1 MNALEEL
8 KRYTRVVADT
18 GSFELMRRF
27 QPLDATTNP
36 SLILKAVESSQYR
49 HLVRDVLQQSR
60 EQTTEKQVLRLL
72 VQFGR
77 EILAIIPGR
86 VSTEVDAAL
95 SFNREATIE
104 QADEIL
110 QLYSRHGV
118 SPSRVLIKI
127 AATWEGIRAAE
138 ALERRG
144 IACNLTLLFSMTQA
158 MACADAGVSL
168 ISPFVGR
175 ISDWHKARG
184 LSWDSVNEDP
194 GVQSVRAI
202 YSLYAERGYK
212 TEVMGASFRSV
223 EQVLALAGCD
233 LLTVSPELLEGLMNL
248 GLETPLAAALRP
260 RDLSSLKVPALSELP
275 GLCESD
281 FRLELNEDA
290 MATEKL
296 SEGIRLFR
304 RDGDRLRSLLGE
316 MA

>member
-8 KRYTRVVADT
+8 KRHTRVVADT
-18 GSFELMRRF
+18 GSFELMRRY

-49 HLVRDVLQQSR
+49 PLVRDVLQQSR
-60 EQTTEKQVLRLL
+60 DQSAGKQLLRLL
-72 VQFGR
+72 VQFGL
-77 EILAIIPGR
+77 EILQIIPGR

-95 SFNREATIE
+95 SFNTNATIQ

-110 QLYSRHGV
+110 ELYSRHGV
-118 SPSRVLIKI
+118 SPARVLIKI

-138 ALERRG
+138 VLERRG
-144 IACNLTLLFSMTQA
+144 VACNLTLLFSRPQA
-158 MACADAGVSL
+158 MACANAGVTL

-184 LSWDSVNEDP
+184 VTWSGVDEDP

-202 YSLYAERGYK
+202 YALYSERGYK

-233 LLTVSPELLEGLMNL
+233 LLTVSPELLEGLMSREL
-248 GLETPLAAALRP
+248 QGPLDPALLP
-260 RDLSSLKVPALSELP
+260 RDLSSLNGVPRLQESSL
-275 GLCESD
+275 GESD
-281 FRLELNEDA
+281 FRLQVNEDA
-290 MATEKL
+290 MATDKL
-296 SEGIRLFR
+296 SEGIRLFQ
-304 RDGDRLRSLLGE
+304 RDGERLRTLLGE

>member
-1 MNALEEL
+1 
-8 KRYTRVVADT
+8 
-18 GSFELMRRF
+18 MRKF

-49 HLVRDVLQQSR
+49 PLVRQVLQQSR
-60 EQTTEKQVLRLL
+60 GEPLDVQLLRLV
-72 VQFGR
+72 VQFGL

-95 SFNREATIE
+95 SFNTEATIA
-104 QADEIL
+104 QADDIL
-110 QLYSRHGV
+110 QLYSRHGI

-144 IACNLTLLFSMTQA
+144 IACNLTLLFSMPQA
-158 MACADAGVSL
+158 MACADAGVTL

-175 ISDWHKARG
+175 ITDWYKARG
-184 LSWDSVNEDP
+184 ASWDTVEDDP

-202 YSLYAERGYK
+202 YSRFAERGYE

-233 LLTVSPELLEGLMNL
+233 LLTVSPELLEGLMNQEL
-248 GLETPLAAALRP
+248 QQPLAPALPSRDLETLTKSPSEAPYLDEP
-260 RDLSSLKVPALSELP
+260 R
-275 GLCESD
+275 
-281 FRLELNEDA
+281 FRLQVNEDA
-290 MATEKL
+290 MASDKL
-296 SEGIRLFR
+296 AEGIRVFK
-304 RDGDRLRSLLGE
+304 RDGDRLRALFGE
-316 MA
+316 LV

>member
-27 QPLDATTNP
+27 QPVDATTNP

-49 HLVRDVLQQSR
+49 PLVRDVLQQSR
-60 EQTTEKQVLRLL
+60 NQTAEKQLLRLL
-72 VQFGR
+72 VQFGL

-86 VSTEVDAAL
+86 VSTEVEASL
-95 SFNREATIE
+95 SFNTDATIE

-110 QLYSRHGV
+110 QLYSRNGI

-144 IACNLTLLFSMTQA
+144 IGCNLTLVFSMPQA
-158 MACADAGVSL
+158 VACADAGVTL

-175 ISDWHKARG
+175 ITDWHKARG
-184 LSWDSVNEDP
+184 QSWDSVDEDP

-202 YSLYAERGYK
+202 YALYAERGYK
-212 TEVMGASFRSV
+212 TEVMGASFRSI

-233 LLTVSPELLEGLMNL
+233 LLTVSPELLEGLMNQRL
-248 GLETPLAAALRP
+248 GKLLEPVLVP
-260 RDLSSLKVPALSELP
+260 RDLSSLQTNASAERPLL
-275 GLCESD
+275 GESN
-281 FRLELNEDA
+281 FRLQVNEDA
-290 MATEKL
+290 MATDKL
-296 SEGIRLFR
+296 SEGIRLFK
-304 RDGDRLRSLLGE
+304 RDGDKLRALLGD

>member
-27 QPLDATTNP
+27 QPRDATTNP

-49 HLVRDVLQQSR
+49 PLVRDVLQQSR
-60 EQTTEKQVLRLL
+60 DQTAEKQLLRLL
-72 VQFGR
+72 VQFGL

-86 VSTEVDAAL
+86 VSTEVEASL
-95 SFNREATIE
+95 SFNTDATIE

-110 QLYSRHGV
+110 QLYSRHGM

-144 IACNLTLLFSMTQA
+144 IRCNLTLVFSMPQA
-158 MACADAGVSL
+158 MACADAGVTL

-184 LSWDSVNEDP
+184 LSWDSVDEDP

-202 YSLYAERGYK
+202 YARYAERGYK
-212 TEVMGASFRSV
+212 TQVMGASFRSI

-233 LLTVSPELLEGLMNL
+233 LLTVSPELLEGLMNQQL
-248 GLETPLAAALRP
+248 GKPLEPVLVP
-260 RDLSSLKVPALSELP
+260 RDLSSLQTDALTEQPLLSE
-275 GLCESD
+275 SN
-281 FRLELNEDA
+281 FRLQVNEDA
-290 MATEKL
+290 MATDKL
-296 SEGIRLFR
+296 SEGIRLFK
-304 RDGDRLRSLLGE
+304 RDGDKLRALLGE

>member
-1 MNALEEL
+1 MNALDEL
-8 KRYTRVVADT
+8 KRHTRVVADT

-49 HLVRDVLQQSR
+49 PLVRQVLQQSR
-60 EQTTEKQVLRLL
+60 GESLNVQLLRL
-72 VQFGR
+72 VVRFGL

-95 SFNREATIE
+95 SFNKEATIA
-104 QADEIL
+104 QADDIL
-110 QLYSRHGV
+110 QLYSRHGI

-144 IACNLTLLFSMTQA
+144 IACNLTLLFSMPQA
-158 MACADAGVSL
+158 MACADAGVTL

-175 ISDWHKARG
+175 ITDWHKARG
-184 LSWDSVNEDP
+184 ASWDAVEDDP

-202 YSLYAERGYK
+202 YSRFAERGYG

-233 LLTVSPELLEGLMNL
+233 LLTVSPELLEGLMNQEL
-248 GLETPLAAALRP
+248 QQPLTPPLP
-260 RDLSSLKVPALSELP
+260 SRDLKTLTRTPSGAACLDEPR
-275 GLCESD
+275 
-281 FRLELNEDA
+281 FRLQVNDDA
-290 MATEKL
+290 MACEKL
-296 SEGIRLFR
+296 AEGIRVFK
-304 RDGDRLRSLLGE
+304 RDGDRLRALFGE
-316 MA
+316 LA

>member
-1 MNALEEL
+1 MNALDEL
-8 KRYTRVVADT
+8 KRHTRVVADT
-18 GSFELMRRF
+18 GSFELMRKF

-49 HLVRDVLQQSR
+49 PLVRQVLQQSR
-60 EQTTEKQVLRLL
+60 GEPLDVQLLRLV
-72 VQFGR
+72 VQFGL

-95 SFNREATIE
+95 SFNTEATIA
-104 QADEIL
+104 QADDIL
-110 QLYSRHGV
+110 QLYSRHGI

-144 IACNLTLLFSMTQA
+144 IACNLTLLFSMPQA
-158 MACADAGVSL
+158 MACADAGVTL

-175 ISDWHKARG
+175 ITDWHKARG
-184 LSWDSVNEDP
+184 ASWDTVEDDP

-202 YSLYAERGYK
+202 YSRFAERGYG

-233 LLTVSPELLEGLMNL
+233 LLTVSPELLEGLMNQEL
-248 GLETPLAAALRP
+248 QQPLAPALPSRDLETLTKSP
-260 RDLSSLKVPALSELP
+260 SEAPYLDEP
-275 GLCESD
+275 S
-281 FRLELNEDA
+281 FRLQVNEDA
-290 MATEKL
+290 MASEKL
-296 SEGIRLFR
+296 AEGIRVFK
-304 RDGDRLRSLLGE
+304 RDGDRLRALFGE
-316 MA
+316 LV